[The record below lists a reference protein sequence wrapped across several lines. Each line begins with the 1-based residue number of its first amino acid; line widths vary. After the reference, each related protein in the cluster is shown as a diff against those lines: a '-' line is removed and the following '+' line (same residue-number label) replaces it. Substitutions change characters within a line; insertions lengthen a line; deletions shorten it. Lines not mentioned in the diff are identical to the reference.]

1 MSRQTV
7 IGATALVAIAIFAF
21 GAFLYQPIGDKP
33 SGMSSSNASNGAKLV
48 QPHSPVLGPVDA
60 PVTIVEF
67 IDPACEACRAYY
79 PVVKEIMT
87 AYPDKV
93 RVVLR
98 YAAFHPTSEEA
109 IRILEAARLQGRF
122 EPVLERLLETQ
133 SRWAPHG
140 RSADSVWTVLEGTGL
155 DIEKARSD
163 VNMPDIVGNMNL
175 DAADV
180 GAIGVNKTPT
190 FFVNGKPL
198 TEFGA
203 QKLQSMV
210 RAEVAEN

>member
-1 MSRQTV
+1 MNRQTV
-7 IGATALVAIAIFAF
+7 IGATALVAIAIFVL
-21 GAFLYQPIGDKP
+21 GALFYQSVGEKP
-33 SGMSSSNASNGAKLV
+33 SDMSSNASDTAELV
-48 QPHSPVLGPVDA
+48 RPHAPVLGPVDA

-79 PVVKEIMT
+79 PIVKEIMT